1 MMKYFGTSEVGEH
14 PHCGWGRITLVLLAV
29 PMMIMSCGTAPQ
41 GKKPALPSPAHFSSM
56 TDPQASFHFLRGYL
70 AELAN
75 EHSQA
80 LEEYHKS
87 LDYDSSSV
95 FLKTRIAKLYFSN
108 GEMTAA
114 VEMADQISPDQISR
128 ISDYMQLAKIYAG
141 TGKPERALVLYDHA
155 IQHDPRDAKTYISKG
170 VLLLSLKRMAEA
182 KQVFQD
188 GLKEVSY
195 SPEGHYYLALIEKES
210 HHSAEAERHFLQAIE
225 QRETFEGAYRGLAT
239 LYEEQDEDPK
249 AIGIYQDFVESV
261 NPHHKEFR
269 LQLVRLHMRAKS
281 YDQALHQLG
290 RILEDSPNDLNA
302 QVRKAFIY
310 GEMGNYQKA
319 ADDLNTI
326 LQARPNELRVR
337 DFLGLIYEEM
347 KDYERAR
354 QAYKANLEIDPTYY
368 DSVLH
373 LGFLSYRLKKYEE
386 AIPYLTQAMKL
397 NPKRSESYLLLGLT
411 YLQTEQYQ
419 LASARLEEG
428 IQHDPTNADLHFNLG
443 TAYDKMNR
451 FDDLVREM
459 ERALSLDP
467 KHADALNYL
476 GYSYADRGVRIEQAL
491 ELTQRAV
498 ALKPENGYYVD
509 SLGWAQFKIGRLDEA
524 LQTLQHALSL
534 VSDDPVIFEHLGEI
548 YLKMEERAKAKDAWS
563 HSIKLDS
570 SNEKLIKRFREQG
583 FGNPTQDEAA
593 RPVLPKVSHRSSIP

>member
-1 MMKYFGTSEVGEH
+1 MMKYFGTCEASQS
-14 PHCGWGRITLVLLAV
+14 PHCYWGRITLVLLAV

-41 GKKPALPSPAHFSSM
+41 GKKPTLHSPAHYSSI

-75 EHSQA
+75 EHSRA
-80 LEEYHKS
+80 LEEYRKG
-87 LDYDSSSV
+87 LDYDPTSV

-108 GEMTAA
+108 GEMSAA
-114 VEMADQISPDQISR
+114 VKMADQISPDQISR
-128 ISDYMQLAKIYAG
+128 TPEFMQLAKIYAG

-155 IQHDPRDAKTYISKG
+155 IQHDPRDPRMYISKG
-170 VLLLSLKRMAEA
+170 VLLLSLKRMGEA
-182 KQVFQD
+182 KQVFQA
-188 GLKEVSY
+188 GLNEVPY
-195 SPEGHYYLALIEKES
+195 SPEGHYYLALIEKETD
-210 HHSAEAERHFLQAIE
+210 HPAEAESHFRKAIE
-225 QRETFEGAYRGLAT
+225 QRDAFEGAYRGLAT
-239 LYEEQDEDPK
+239 LYEEQGDDPK
-249 AIGIYQDFVESV
+249 AIGVYQDYIKSV

-269 LQLVRLHMRAKS
+269 LQLVRLHMRGKS
-281 YDQALHQLG
+281 YDQALSQLA

-319 ADDLNTI
+319 ANDLNTI

-347 KDYERAR
+347 KDYEQAR
-354 QAYKANLEIDPTYY
+354 HAYKANLEIDPTYY

-386 AIPYLTQAMKL
+386 AIPYLDQAMKL

-428 IQHDPTNADLHFNLG
+428 IQQDPTNADLHFNLG

-498 ALKPENGYYVD
+498 KLKPENGYYVD

-548 YLKMEERAKAKDAWS
+548 YLKLEERAKAKDAWS

-570 SNEKLIKRFREQG
+570 SNERLIKRFREQG
-583 FGNPTQDEAA
+583 FGNPAEDDASQ
-593 RPVLPKVSHRSSIP
+593 PVLPKVSHRSSIP